1 MGVLSKFEQRLGG
14 AVEGSF
20 SRVFRSR
27 VEPVELAVALKKE
40 ADSHRSVFASQTRV
54 PNRYE
59 IDLGPGDYDRLAPY
73 RFTLGDELAEM
84 VREHA
89 HEQRYAFVGPVEV
102 TLVRAEDL
110 RTGAYRVGSRVEESE
125 RERTPPPVMTPPAAP
140 PPPVVPPVRV
150 PVPEPTAVI
159 PEGATQAIP
168 RPVTPTY
175 GRLELP
181 NGERVQVRDRPVVLG
196 RGHEAD
202 VRIADASV
210 SRRHAEVR
218 YDGERV
224 LVEDLGSTN
233 GTSVNGER
241 IARATLVAGD
251 RLTLGAATVIFRA
264 GDD

>member
-20 SRVFRSR
+20 SRLFRSR

-40 ADSHRSVFASQTRV
+40 ADSNRSVFASQTRV

-59 IDLGPGDYDRLAPY
+59 IDLGPSDYDRLAPY

-84 VREHA
+84 IREHA
-89 HEQRYAFVGPVEV
+89 GEQQYAFVGPVEV

-110 RTGAYRVGSRVEESE
+110 RTGAYRVGSRVEESG
-125 RERTPPPVMTPPAAP
+125 RGAPAPPPVAP
-140 PPPVVPPVRV
+140 PPVSPGPTQPPV
-150 PVPEPTAVI
+150 PVPAPTAVI
-159 PEGATQAIP
+159 SENLTEAIP
-168 RPVTPTY
+168 RPAAAPTY

-181 NGERVQVRDRPVVLG
+181 TGERVAVRDHPVVLG

-218 YDGERV
+218 YDGARV

-241 IARATLVAGD
+241 VARATLVPGD
-251 RLTLGAATVIFRA
+251 RLTLGAAVVVFRA
-264 GDD
+264 GED